1 MDLSS
6 FKFTKEHEWVK
17 LDGDIAT
24 IGISDY
30 AQKELG
36 DVVYIDLPSP
46 GDSLSK
52 GDVCSNI
59 ESVKAVNDI
68 YTPVSGEIVEVNSN
82 LEDTP
87 EAINQDP
94 YNTGWIIKIKIS
106 DAGELDELMDNASY
120 ENYLKGL

>member
-1 MDLSS
+1 MDLNS

-17 LDGDIAT
+17 LEGDIAT

-36 DVVYIDLPSP
+36 DVVYIDLPNP

-68 YTPVSGEIVEVNSN
+68 YTPVGGEIVEVNSI
-82 LEDTP
+82 LEDSP
-87 EAINQDP
+87 ETINRDP
-94 YNTGWIIKIKIS
+94 YNNGWILKIKIS
-106 DAGELDELMDNASY
+106 DNNDLNEMMDNITY
-120 ENYLKGL
+120 EKYLKGQ

>member
-1 MDLSS
+1 MDLNS

-17 LDGDIAT
+17 LEGDIAT

-36 DVVYIDLPSP
+36 DVVYIDLPNP

-68 YTPVSGEIVEVNSN
+68 YTPVSGEIVEVNSI
-82 LEDTP
+82 LEDSP
-87 EAINQDP
+87 ETINQDP
-94 YNTGWIIKIKIS
+94 YNNGWILKIKIS
-106 DAGELDELMDNASY
+106 DNNNLNEMMDNITY
-120 ENYLKGL
+120 EKYLKGQ